1 MKKGEATRA
10 KLIEGALQVLLK
22 EGVFGAT
29 TRKIA
34 DASGQELAA
43 LHYHFKNKEELLF
56 AVLEEVALILK
67 RYLDGELKPVP
78 DLVKC
83 VEELITVAWRMME
96 GTRDLQIL
104 QFEMTFYAV
113 RRPNAAWLAKK
124 QYQGLVEQYESILAE
139 RPPYEI
145 DRTGVEIL
153 AQFIIAGLDG
163 ILVQELAHPDEARS
177 SESLKCLNTA
187 AQAMAGQILT
197 FAEPKAS

>member
-139 RPPYEI
+139 RQPNEI
-145 DRTGVEIL
+145 ARSDLEIL

-177 SESLKCLNTA
+177 SE
-187 AQAMAGQILT
+187 
-197 FAEPKAS
+197 F